1 MTSNPTLGIQPP
13 PQQRAQPNATQHLR
27 TSSQASRANVSS
39 ARNPGLSVDSSGG
52 QRGVGTSDHGSGRP
66 SPATSNIDSPNRSA
80 NGARGGRQQQQPN
93 TTEAYNS
100 YGTTSERPPVAQ
112 IGFPPRPGLNAPQRE
127 QPPSSAVIGP
137 IITSKST
144 VKSAS
149 FEPPAASLLY
159 PGGSMYFWL
168 ETADRMKH

>member
-13 PQQRAQPNATQHLR
+13 PQQRAQPHATPHSR

-39 ARNPGLSVDSSGG
+39 ARNPGLSVDPLGG
-52 QRGVGTSDHGSGRP
+52 QRGVGSSDNGSARP
-66 SPATSNIDSPNRSA
+66 SPAASNIDSPNRSA
-80 NGARGGRQQQQPN
+80 NGARGGRQQQTN
-93 TTEAYNS
+93 TTEAPNS
-100 YGTTSERPPVAQ
+100 HGIASERPPLAQ

-127 QPPSSAVIGP
+127 QPPSSAVTGP

-149 FEPPAASLLY
+149 FEPPAVSLLY
-159 PGGSMYFWL
+159 PGGSMYSWP
-168 ETADRMKH
+168 TKPDGTQG